1 MNATQRTSEWSLTND
16 LRVILLIMSREDSPQ
31 YCISV
36 HGGWPELYFLS
47 VIKYWP
53 VLSCDVTLCDP
64 PSESTSNRI
73 TALAEQGLSLCC
85 WSSLPVSSCVFSE
98 SPLLHW
104 LHFWLSQVCGSG
116 GGCAGG
122 CGGCADHL
130 SPQPAPSPLLTAS
143 LSVPYD
149 RPAPRAGESRQVA
162 PSAAELPCRYIRQQH
177 QRGKE
182 EKRGPELPCR
192 LTYIRQQHQPP
203 PAGNRGE
210 NLKDMYSEDGD
221 FSGRKTHHCQL
232 I

>member
-1 MNATQRTSEWSLTND
+1 MW
-16 LRVILLIMSREDSPQ
+16 
-31 YCISV
+31 
-36 HGGWPELYFLS
+36 LY
-47 VIKYWP
+47 
-53 VLSCDVTLCDP
+53 VTLHQ
-64 PSESTSNRI
+64 SQLLTASLHWTSKVWVSGVGVR
-73 TALAEQGLSLCC
+73 L
-85 WSSLPVSSCVFSE
+85 LPVSSCVFSE
-98 SPLLHW
+98 SILLHW
-104 LHFWLSQVCGSG
+104 LHFWPSQVCGSG

-192 LTYIRQQHQPP
+192 LTYIRQQDQPP
-203 PAGNRGE
+203 PAGSGGE
-210 NLKDMYSEDGD
+210 NLKDMDSEDGD
-221 FSGRKTHHCQL
+221 FSGRKMHHCQL

>member
-1 MNATQRTSEWSLTND
+1 MVL
-16 LRVILLIMSREDSPQ
+16 PQ
-31 YCISV
+31 AMAWV
-36 HGGWPELYFLS
+36 LYWFR
-47 VIKYWP
+47 
-53 VLSCDVTLCDP
+53 VLSLKFCGKSKKNCGDISQVSPAFCMYGAVGVL
-64 PSESTSNRI
+64 
-73 TALAEQGLSLCC
+73 L
-85 WSSLPVSSCVFSE
+85 LPVSSGVFSE
-98 SPLLHW
+98 SPLLNW

-192 LTYIRQQHQPP
+192 LTYIRQQHQTS
-203 PAGNRGE
+203 PAGNGGE
-210 NLKDMYSEDGD
+210 NINTRSFG
-221 FSGRKTHHCQL
+221 
-232 I
+232 

>member
-1 MNATQRTSEWSLTND
+1 MTLHQSQPLTTSLHWPTKVS
-16 LRVILLIMSREDSPQ
+16 VSAVGVLL
-31 YCISV
+31 
-36 HGGWPELYFLS
+36 
-47 VIKYWP
+47 
-53 VLSCDVTLCDP
+53 
-64 PSESTSNRI
+64 
-73 TALAEQGLSLCC
+73 
-85 WSSLPVSSCVFSE
+85 LPVSSCVFSE
-98 SPLLHW
+98 STLLHW
-104 LHFWLSQVCGSG
+104 LHFWPSQVCGSG

-210 NLKDMYSEDGD
+210 NLKDMDSEDGD
-221 FSGRKTHHCQL
+221 FSGRKMLH
-232 I
+232 